1 MLSKF
6 LNGRRQFCD
15 ETLAGVTAWVAA
27 YDARG
32 TNPPSL
38 SPPPPYPPRVWV
50 WGGGEAHSHDEHTT
64 GVETRDRYE
73 AGDDQPLVP
82 VVNVPRIPLQGAQ
95 MRQLLAANA
104 VLKMFLQPGFGAA
117 VGPVLKKIKR

>member
-1 MLSKF
+1 MLAVP
-6 LNGRRQFCD
+6 
-15 ETLAGVTAWVAA
+15 T
-27 YDARG
+27 
-32 TNPPSL
+32 PPL
-38 SPPPPYPPRVWV
+38 SPPPPHTPTVCV
-50 WGGGEAHSHDEHTT
+50 CVGGGGEAHSHDEHTT